1 MVTAWRD
8 ICPGPL
14 VSGPLALSW
23 GLNPRMEEVR
33 PRPLGSCCSL
43 GPQRGACHQRGGV
56 ATVGSG
62 LCAPSA
68 MWLGVQ
74 VAVPPWHVQPA
85 VVVRGTHTSGSPSS
99 APASG

>member
-33 PRPLGSCCSL
+33 PLPLSSCCSL
-43 GPQRGACHQRGGV
+43 GPQRGACYQRGGV
-56 ATVGSG
+56 DTVCSG
-62 LCAPSA
+62 LCVLSA

-74 VAVPPWHVQPA
+74 VAVPPVACPA
-85 VVVRGTHTSGSPSS
+85 CGGRQGHAYLVSPSS